1 MSDRRTLFAFSAF
14 FSIPLLAFLA
24 AAQGGASKPPAPPPV
39 PADVKKQFVAMMDK
53 ASAPTEK
60 HKLLAALVGDFE
72 QATEVRM
79 GPGEPMRTHS
89 FSTASWVMGGRFV
102 RVESAS
108 APDEEAKGER
118 MNVYGYDPAAKKFTL
133 WGIESF
139 NLTAYS
145 ATGDYDEAKKE
156 FVFDGERDAP
166 TGGKSPFRW
175 TLRLGEGGTILQ
187 TISMKT
193 PNSKELV
200 PVVTVKHT
208 PRKK

>member
-1 MSDRRTLFAFSAF
+1 MKKASAVLACVPV
-14 FSIPLLAFLA
+14 SLLALFA
-24 AAQGGASKPPAPPPV
+24 AAQSGSSRAPAGASDA
-39 PADVKKQFVAMMDK
+39 KKQFIAMMDK

-79 GPGEPMRTHS
+79 GPGEPMRMHS
-89 FSTASWVMGGRFV
+89 FSTAAWVMGKRFV
-102 RVESAS
+102 RVDSAS

-139 NLTAYS
+139 NLASYS

-156 FVFDGERDAP
+156 FVFDGEREDPSGA
-166 TGGKSPFRW
+166 KSPFRW
-175 TLRLGEGGTILQ
+175 TLALGSGGSILQ
-187 TISMKT
+187 TISMKMSAT
-193 PNSKELV
+193 EGLV

>member
-1 MSDRRTLFAFSAF
+1 MKKASSV
-14 FSIPLLAFLA
+14 LACVCVTALAILA
-24 AAQGGASKPPAPPPV
+24 AAQSGSPKTQAPSNAASDAKR
-39 PADVKKQFVAMMDK
+39 QFMAMMDK

-60 HKLLAALVGDFE
+60 HKLLGALVGDFE

-89 FSTASWVMGGRFV
+89 FSTAAWVMGKRFV
-102 RVESAS
+102 RVDSAS

-139 NLTAYS
+139 NLASYS
-145 ATGDYDEAKKE
+145 ATGEYDEAKKE
-156 FVFDGERDAP
+156 FVFDGEREDP
-166 TGGKSPFRW
+166 TGAKSPFRW
-175 TLRLGEGGTILQ
+175 TMQLGEGGSILQ
-187 TISMKT
+187 TISMKM
-193 PNSKELV
+193 SASEGLV

>member
-1 MSDRRTLFAFSAF
+1 MTLRSLG
-14 FSIPLLAFLA
+14 IVPLALALTPWIA
-24 AAQGGASKPPAPPPV
+24 GLPAGQDKGS
-39 PADVKKQFVAMMDK
+39 DVKRQFVAMMER

-60 HKLLAALVGDFE
+60 HKLLNPLVGDFE
-72 QATEVRM
+72 QATEVHM
-79 GPGEPMRTHS
+79 GPGEPMRTKS
-89 FSTASWVMGGRFV
+89 FSTAKWVMGGRFV
-102 RVESAS
+102 RVDSES

-118 MNVYGYDPAAKKFTL
+118 MNVYGYDPVAKKFTL

-156 FVFDGERDAP
+156 FVFDGERESP
-166 TGGKSPFRW
+166 TGGKAPFRW
-175 TLRLGEGGTILQ
+175 TLKIGDGGSIEQ
-187 TISMKT
+187 TIAMKMAGAKDFT
-193 PNSKELV
+193 